1 MIIGANITRIKY
13 INVLDKLYK
22 VTDISMSDMSIKAVE
37 CENDSLAAVE
47 DIFLLEE
54 LQEFHITLCNRR
66 GKAEIIGINE
76 WKKLHNRE

>member
-1 MIIGANITRIKY
+1 MIIIANITHIKF
-13 INVLDKLYK
+13 IKVLDKLYR
-22 VTDISMSDMSIKAVE
+22 VTDISLLEMSISASE
-37 CENDSLAAVE
+37 CENPAPVVE
-47 DIFLLEE
+47 KEVFLLEE

>member
-1 MIIGANITRIKY
+1 
-13 INVLDKLYK
+13 
-22 VTDISMSDMSIKAVE
+22 MSDMSIKAVE

-76 WKKLHNRE
+76 WKKLHNRQ